1 MNLIQKSIF
10 KLKSEQHLRT
20 VGITFVIQIIS
31 AVLGFGLQILIA
43 RNVSTETYGE
53 LGILIN
59 YGTTLSF
66 FVLFGVNT
74 YVLRKISTLDIAEN
88 KEEISKL
95 YFDSIFFVLSNSAIT
110 FVFLLLVHLV
120 VPITIIDMSLSN
132 VLIFIGFTLSL
143 AAIFLLQNIDRALG
157 YMIRSIA
164 PTSIF
169 KSLIIMAIF
178 ILILNLNVEIN
189 VQTLFFLYVVSSLLL
204 SFYYLVKQIPL
215 LNFNLSE
222 SRVGY
227 KRLFIS
233 SKDYFV
239 NRISHNFL
247 KSLDLIFI
255 DLLLTSFDAGV
266 FLASLRIR
274 IIIMFGLN
282 AMNVVFSPD
291 IAKLYKEGK
300 IGELNEI
307 IKKANYL
314 IFAFSLLFVMGVL
327 LFSKSILSVFGNDYI
342 EGSTV
347 LIIICLANLVE
358 ATFGM
363 TGSILNMTGNQRY
376 YNKVIFLLLFLY
388 VISAPIFLNLWGLLG
403 SAVLILS
410 ITLVKNILEW
420 KYIYSKLKI
429 KTGIISNI
437 I

>member
-1 MNLIQKSIF
+1 M
-10 KLKSEQHLRT
+10 KSEQHLRT

>member
-1 MNLIQKSIF
+1 M
-10 KLKSEQHLRT
+10 RT

-222 SRVGY
+222 FRVGY

-307 IKKANYL
+307 IKTANYL

>member
-1 MNLIQKSIF
+1 M
-10 KLKSEQHLRT
+10 RT

-169 KSLIIMAIF
+169 KSLIIIAIF

-222 SRVGY
+222 FRVGY

-233 SKDYFV
+233 S
-239 NRISHNFL
+239 
-247 KSLDLIFI
+247 
-255 DLLLTSFDAGV
+255 
-266 FLASLRIR
+266 
-274 IIIMFGLN
+274 
-282 AMNVVFSPD
+282 
-291 IAKLYKEGK
+291 
-300 IGELNEI
+300 
-307 IKKANYL
+307 
-314 IFAFSLLFVMGVL
+314 
-327 LFSKSILSVFGNDYI
+327 
-342 EGSTV
+342 
-347 LIIICLANLVE
+347 
-358 ATFGM
+358 
-363 TGSILNMTGNQRY
+363 
-376 YNKVIFLLLFLY
+376 
-388 VISAPIFLNLWGLLG
+388 
-403 SAVLILS
+403 
-410 ITLVKNILEW
+410 
-420 KYIYSKLKI
+420 
-429 KTGIISNI
+429 
-437 I
+437 

>member
-1 MNLIQKSIF
+1 M
-10 KLKSEQHLRT
+10 RT

-222 SRVGY
+222 FRVGY